1 MVEIVPYQPG
11 WAAEFGHIALPLRQ
25 ALGDLALRI
34 DHIGSTSV
42 PGLAAKDVIDIQ
54 ITVFALNDSLVAPFA
69 SLGYVKA
76 EYRRDHATP
85 HFTGPDSEWEKMF
98 FSPAPRAPA
107 GEAPRAPAGEAPL
120 SSRRTHIHVRIQGR
134 ANQRYA
140 LLFRDYLRTHPDT
153 AEAYAELKR
162 RLAQYLADPQD
173 YPFVKDP
180 AVDLIYFAAEAWAA
194 AVGWQPGP
202 SDG

>member
-11 WAAEFGHIALPLRQ
+11 WPAEFGQIALPLRQ

-54 ITVFALNDSLVAPFA
+54 ITVSALNDSLVVPFT
-69 SLGYVKA
+69 SLGYVKE
-76 EYRRDHATP
+76 EYCCDHATP

-98 FSPAPRAPA
+98 FSPALRASE
-107 GEAPRAPAGEAPL
+107 GETPSGA
-120 SSRRTHIHVRIQGR
+120 RRTHIHVRIQGR

-153 AEAYAELKR
+153 TEAYAELKR

-202 SDG
+202 SDA